1 MYNLK
6 VEAERLMNILNKK
19 GYESAFIGPYP
30 YMKYHNAVHE
40 DRLKTKDI
48 QFVTNAS
55 LDQLKNIFKVV
66 AIGSDYVNYCIIET
80 ELKQN
85 LTYFKVY
92 YNDNYVSKV
101 DHSITN
107 ISSLNDILN
116 NRNFVIDTITID
128 LNGKMHC
135 LKNDEEVEAGYA
147 SIENRILIAN
157 GDFEKLIKKNP
168 MIMLEACLY
177 ISDLPY
183 KISQEYLTIMKNNY
197 EYLKYESIEDIVK
210 YIKNIMKTNNPL
222 KGLNIIKSSLSD
234 FTYNGIK
241 IFDFVNYIFNK
252 EDIVKLEKNDL
263 LSRWSFLLHGMP
275 DNIVKQ
281 TIDIFKLD
289 EKKILWLIN
298 NFELPKSNNI
308 KESIYNVS
316 KTIELINDN
325 KKMHNVF
332 VLYKMINILS
342 NIYIILDP
350 DNKEKYEFMSNLICS
365 RPFFNDQVLYEDSDI
380 IKIVKKDINNIEKYK
395 TELIKYILM
404 LDKHPDDEEYI
415 EVMKKIAEDF

>member
-30 YMKYHNAVHE
+30 YMKYHNAIHE

-55 LDQLKNIFKVV
+55 LDQLRNIFKVV
-66 AIGSDYVNYCIIET
+66 KVGSDFVNYCIIET

-85 LTYFKVY
+85 LIYFKVY
-92 YNDNYVSKV
+92 YNNNYVSKV
-101 DHSITN
+101 DGTITKVTT
-107 ISSLNDILN
+107 LNDILN
-116 NRNFVIDTITID
+116 NRNFAIDTITID

-135 LKNDEEVEAGYA
+135 LENDKKAIGYE
-147 SIENRILIAN
+147 SIENRILVAN
-157 GDFEKLIKKNP
+157 GDFETLIKRNP
-168 MIMLEACLY
+168 MIMLEACVY
-177 ISDLPY
+177 ASDLPY
-183 KISQEYLTIMKNNY
+183 AIPQEYLTIMNNNY
-197 EYLKYESIEDIVK
+197 NYLKYESIDDIVK
-210 YIKNIMKTNNPL
+210 YVENIMKTNNPL
-222 KGLNIIKSSLSD
+222 KGLNIIKSSLSNYS
-234 FTYNGIK
+234 YNNIK
-241 IFDFVNYIFNK
+241 IFDFVNHINNK

-263 LSRWSFLLHGMP
+263 LSRWSFLLYKMP
-275 DNIVKQ
+275 NDIVEQ

-289 EKKILWLIN
+289 KNKILWLIN

-316 KTIELINDN
+316 KTIKSINDN
-325 KKMHNVF
+325 KKMHDIF

-342 NIYIILDP
+342 NIYTILDP
-350 DNKEKYEFMSNLICS
+350 SNKEKYEFMSNLICS

-380 IKIVKKDINNIEKYK
+380 IKIIKKDINNIEDYK
-395 TELIKYILM
+395 TELVKYILM

-415 EVMKKIAEDF
+415 EVMKKIAKDF

>member
-30 YMKYHNAVHE
+30 YMKYHNAIHE

-48 QFVTNAS
+48 QFITNAS

-66 AIGSDYVNYCIIET
+66 KVGSDFVNYCIIET

-85 LTYFKVY
+85 LIYFKVY
-92 YNDNYVSKV
+92 YNNNYVSKV
-101 DHSITN
+101 DGTITKVTT
-107 ISSLNDILN
+107 LNDILN
-116 NRNFVIDTITID
+116 NRNFAIDTITID

-135 LKNDEEVEAGYA
+135 LENDKKAIGYE
-147 SIENRILIAN
+147 SIENRILVAN
-157 GDFEKLIKKNP
+157 GDFETLIKRNP
-168 MIMLEACLY
+168 MIMLEACIY
-177 ISDLPY
+177 ASDLPY
-183 KISQEYLTIMKNNY
+183 TISQEYLTIMNNNY
-197 EYLKYESIEDIVK
+197 NYLKYESIDDIVK
-210 YIKNIMKTNNPL
+210 YVENIMKTNNPL
-222 KGLNIIKSSLSD
+222 KGLNIIKSSLSNYS
-234 FTYNGIK
+234 YNNIK
-241 IFDFVNYIFNK
+241 IFDFVNHIDNK

-263 LSRWSFLLHGMP
+263 LSRWSFLLYKMP
-275 DNIVKQ
+275 NDVIKQ

-289 EKKILWLIN
+289 KNKILWLIN

-316 KTIELINDN
+316 KTIKSINDN
-325 KKMHNVF
+325 KKMHDIF

-342 NIYIILDP
+342 NIYTILDP
-350 DNKEKYEFMSNLICS
+350 SNKEKYEFMSNLICS

-380 IKIVKKDINNIEKYK
+380 IKIVKKDINNIEDYK
-395 TELIKYILM
+395 TELVKYILM

-415 EVMKKIAEDF
+415 EVMKKIAKDF

>member
-30 YMKYHNAVHE
+30 YMKYHNAIHE

-66 AIGSDYVNYCIIET
+66 KVGSDFVNYCIIET

-85 LTYFKVY
+85 LIYFKVY
-92 YNDNYVSKV
+92 YNNNYVSKV
-101 DHSITN
+101 DGTITKVTT
-107 ISSLNDILN
+107 LNDILN
-116 NRNFVIDTITID
+116 NRNFAIDTITID

-135 LKNDEEVEAGYA
+135 LENDKKAIGYE
-147 SIENRILIAN
+147 SIENRILVAN
-157 GDFEKLIKKNP
+157 GDFETLIKRNP
-168 MIMLEACLY
+168 MIMLEACVY
-177 ISDLPY
+177 ASDLPY
-183 KISQEYLTIMKNNY
+183 AIPQEYLTIMNNNY
-197 EYLKYESIEDIVK
+197 NYLKYESIDDIVK
-210 YIKNIMKTNNPL
+210 YVENIMKTNNPL
-222 KGLNIIKSSLSD
+222 KGLNIIKSSLSNYS
-234 FTYNGIK
+234 YNNIK
-241 IFDFVNYIFNK
+241 IFDFVNHINNK
-252 EDIVKLEKNDL
+252 ENIVKLEKNDL
-263 LSRWSFLLHGMP
+263 LSRWSFLLYKMP
-275 DNIVKQ
+275 NDIVKQ

-289 EKKILWLIN
+289 KNKILWLIN

-316 KTIELINDN
+316 KTIKSINDN
-325 KKMHNVF
+325 KKMHDIF

-342 NIYIILDP
+342 NIYTILDP
-350 DNKEKYEFMSNLICS
+350 SNKEKYEFMSNLICS

-380 IKIVKKDINNIEKYK
+380 IKIIKKDINNIEDYK
-395 TELIKYILM
+395 TELVKYILM

-415 EVMKKIAEDF
+415 EVMKKIAKDF

>member
-30 YMKYHNAVHE
+30 YMKYHNAIHE

-48 QFVTNAS
+48 QFITNAS

-66 AIGSDYVNYCIIET
+66 KVGSDFINYCIIET

-85 LTYFKVY
+85 LIYFKVY
-92 YNDNYVSKV
+92 YNNNYVSKV
-101 DHSITN
+101 DGTITKVTT
-107 ISSLNDILN
+107 LNDILN
-116 NRNFVIDTITID
+116 NRNFAIDTITID

-135 LKNDEEVEAGYA
+135 LENDKKAIGYE
-147 SIENRILIAN
+147 SIENRILVAN
-157 GDFEKLIKKNP
+157 GDFETLIKRNP
-168 MIMLEACLY
+168 MIMLEACVY
-177 ISDLPY
+177 ASDLPY
-183 KISQEYLTIMKNNY
+183 TISQEYLTIMSNNY
-197 EYLKYESIEDIVK
+197 NYLKYESIDDIVK
-210 YIKNIMKTNNPL
+210 YVENIMKTNNPL
-222 KGLNIIKSSLSD
+222 KGLNIIKSSLSNYS
-234 FTYNGIK
+234 YNNIK
-241 IFDFVNYIFNK
+241 IFDFVNHIDNK

-263 LSRWSFLLHGMP
+263 LSRWSFLLYKMP
-275 DNIVKQ
+275 NDVIKQ

-289 EKKILWLIN
+289 KNKILWLIN

-316 KTIELINDN
+316 KTIKSINDN
-325 KKMHNVF
+325 KKMHDIF

-342 NIYIILDP
+342 NIYTILDP
-350 DNKEKYEFMSNLICS
+350 SNKEKYEFMSNLICS

-380 IKIVKKDINNIEKYK
+380 IKIVKKDINNIEDYK
-395 TELIKYILM
+395 TELVKYILM

-415 EVMKKIAEDF
+415 EVMKKIAKNF

>member
-30 YMKYHNAVHE
+30 YMKYHNAIHE

-48 QFVTNAS
+48 QFITNAS

-66 AIGSDYVNYCIIET
+66 KVGSDFINYCIIET

-85 LTYFKVY
+85 LIYFKVY
-92 YNDNYVSKV
+92 YNNNYVSKV
-101 DHSITN
+101 DGTITKVTT
-107 ISSLNDILN
+107 LNDILN
-116 NRNFVIDTITID
+116 NRNFAIDTITID

-135 LKNDEEVEAGYA
+135 LENDKKAIGYE
-147 SIENRILIAN
+147 SIENRILVAN
-157 GDFEKLIKKNP
+157 GDFETLIKRNP
-168 MIMLEACLY
+168 MIMLEACVY
-177 ISDLPY
+177 ASDLPY
-183 KISQEYLTIMKNNY
+183 TISQEYLTIMSNNY
-197 EYLKYESIEDIVK
+197 NYLKYESIDDIVK
-210 YIKNIMKTNNPL
+210 YVENIMKTNNPL
-222 KGLNIIKSSLSD
+222 KGLNIIKSSLSNYS
-234 FTYNGIK
+234 YNNIK
-241 IFDFVNYIFNK
+241 IFDFVNYIDNK

-263 LSRWSFLLHGMP
+263 LSRWSFLLYKMP
-275 DNIVKQ
+275 NDVIKQ

-289 EKKILWLIN
+289 KNKILWLIN

-316 KTIELINDN
+316 KTIKSINDN
-325 KKMHNVF
+325 KKMHDIF

-342 NIYIILDP
+342 NIYTILDP
-350 DNKEKYEFMSNLICS
+350 SNKEKYEFMSNLICS

-380 IKIVKKDINNIEKYK
+380 IKIVKKDINNIEDYK
-395 TELIKYILM
+395 TELVKYILM

-415 EVMKKIAEDF
+415 EVMKKIAKDF

>member
-30 YMKYHNAVHE
+30 YMKYHNAIHE

-48 QFVTNAS
+48 QFITNAS

-66 AIGSDYVNYCIIET
+66 KVGSDFVNYCIIET

-85 LTYFKVY
+85 LIYFKVY
-92 YNDNYVSKV
+92 YNNNYVSKV
-101 DHSITN
+101 DGTITKVTT
-107 ISSLNDILN
+107 LNDILN
-116 NRNFVIDTITID
+116 NRNFAIDTITID

-135 LKNDEEVEAGYA
+135 LENDKKAIGYE
-147 SIENRILIAN
+147 SIENRILVAN
-157 GDFEKLIKKNP
+157 GDFETLIKRNP
-168 MIMLEACLY
+168 MIMLEACVY
-177 ISDLPY
+177 ASDLPY
-183 KISQEYLTIMKNNY
+183 TISQEYLTIMNNNY
-197 EYLKYESIEDIVK
+197 NYLKYESIDDIVK
-210 YIKNIMKTNNPL
+210 YVENIMRTNNPL
-222 KGLNIIKSSLSD
+222 KGLNIIKSSLSNYS
-234 FTYNGIK
+234 YNNIK
-241 IFDFVNYIFNK
+241 IFDFVNHIDNK

-263 LSRWSFLLHGMP
+263 LSRWSFLLYKMP
-275 DNIVKQ
+275 NDVVKQ

-289 EKKILWLIN
+289 KNKILWLIN

-316 KTIELINDN
+316 KTIKSINDN
-325 KKMHNVF
+325 KKMHDIF

-342 NIYIILDP
+342 NIYTILDP
-350 DNKEKYEFMSNLICS
+350 SNKEKYEFMSNLICS

-380 IKIVKKDINNIEKYK
+380 IKIIKKDINNIEDYK
-395 TELIKYILM
+395 TELVKYILM

-415 EVMKKIAEDF
+415 EVMKKIAKDF

>member
-30 YMKYHNAVHE
+30 YMKYHNAIHE

-66 AIGSDYVNYCIIET
+66 KVGSDFVNYCVIET

-85 LTYFKVY
+85 LIYFKVY
-92 YNDNYVSKV
+92 YNNNYVSKI
-101 DHSITN
+101 DGTITKVTT
-107 ISSLNDILN
+107 LNDILN
-116 NRNFVIDTITID
+116 NRNFAIDTITID

-135 LKNDEEVEAGYA
+135 LENDKKAIGYE
-147 SIENRILIAN
+147 SIENRILVAN
-157 GDFEKLIKKNP
+157 GDFETLIKRNP
-168 MIMLEACLY
+168 MIMLEACVY
-177 ISDLPY
+177 ASDLPY
-183 KISQEYLTIMKNNY
+183 TISQEYLTIMNNNY
-197 EYLKYESIEDIVK
+197 NYLKYESIDDIVK
-210 YIKNIMKTNNPL
+210 YVENIMKTNNPL
-222 KGLNIIKSSLSD
+222 KGLNIIKSSLSNYS
-234 FTYNGIK
+234 YNNIK
-241 IFDFVNYIFNK
+241 IFDFVNHIDNK

-263 LSRWSFLLHGMP
+263 LSRWSFLLYKMP
-275 DNIVKQ
+275 NDVVEQ

-289 EKKILWLIN
+289 KNKILWLIN

-316 KTIELINDN
+316 KTIKSINDN
-325 KKMHNVF
+325 KKMHDIF

-342 NIYIILDP
+342 NIYTILDP
-350 DNKEKYEFMSNLICS
+350 SNKEKYEFMSNLICS

-380 IKIVKKDINNIEKYK
+380 IKIIKKDINNIEDYK
-395 TELIKYILM
+395 TELVKYILM

-415 EVMKKIAEDF
+415 EVMKKIAKDF

>member
-30 YMKYHNAVHE
+30 YMKYHNAIHE

-55 LDQLKNIFKVV
+55 LDQLRNIFKVV
-66 AIGSDYVNYCIIET
+66 KVGSDFVNYCIIET

-85 LTYFKVY
+85 LIYFKVY
-92 YNDNYVSKV
+92 YNNNYVSKV
-101 DHSITN
+101 DGTITKVTT
-107 ISSLNDILN
+107 LNDILN
-116 NRNFVIDTITID
+116 NRNFAIDTITID

-135 LKNDEEVEAGYA
+135 LENDKKAIGYE
-147 SIENRILIAN
+147 SIENRILVAN
-157 GDFEKLIKKNP
+157 GDFEILIKRNP
-168 MIMLEACLY
+168 MIMLEACVY
-177 ISDLPY
+177 ASDLPY
-183 KISQEYLTIMKNNY
+183 AIPQEYLTIMNNNY
-197 EYLKYESIEDIVK
+197 NYLKYESIDDIVK
-210 YIKNIMKTNNPL
+210 YVENIMKTNNPL
-222 KGLNIIKSSLSD
+222 KGLNIIKSSLSNYS
-234 FTYNGIK
+234 YNNIK
-241 IFDFVNYIFNK
+241 IFDFVNHINDK

-263 LSRWSFLLHGMP
+263 LSRWSFLLYKMP
-275 DNIVKQ
+275 NDIIEQ

-289 EKKILWLIN
+289 KNKILWLIN

-316 KTIELINDN
+316 KTIKSINDN
-325 KKMHNVF
+325 KKMHDIF

-342 NIYIILDP
+342 NIYTILDP
-350 DNKEKYEFMSNLICS
+350 SNKEKYEFMSNLICS

-380 IKIVKKDINNIEKYK
+380 IKIIKKDINNIEDYK
-395 TELIKYILM
+395 TELVKYILM

-415 EVMKKIAEDF
+415 EVMKKIAKDF

>member
-30 YMKYHNAVHE
+30 YMKYHNAIHE

-66 AIGSDYVNYCIIET
+66 KVGSDFVNYCIIET

-85 LTYFKVY
+85 LIYFKVY
-92 YNDNYVSKV
+92 YNNNYVSKV
-101 DHSITN
+101 DGTITKVTT
-107 ISSLNDILN
+107 LNDILN
-116 NRNFVIDTITID
+116 NRNFAIDTITID

-135 LKNDEEVEAGYA
+135 LENDKKAIGYE
-147 SIENRILIAN
+147 SIENRILVAN
-157 GDFEKLIKKNP
+157 GDFETLIKRNP
-168 MIMLEACLY
+168 MIMLEACVY
-177 ISDLPY
+177 ASDLPY
-183 KISQEYLTIMKNNY
+183 AIPQEYLTIMNNNY
-197 EYLKYESIEDIVK
+197 NYLKYESIDDIVK
-210 YIKNIMKTNNPL
+210 YVENIMKTNNPL
-222 KGLNIIKSSLSD
+222 KGLNIIKSSLSNYS
-234 FTYNGIK
+234 YNNIK
-241 IFDFVNYIFNK
+241 IFDFVNHINNK

-263 LSRWSFLLHGMP
+263 LSRWSFLLYKMP
-275 DNIVKQ
+275 NDIVEQ

-289 EKKILWLIN
+289 KNKILWLIN

-316 KTIELINDN
+316 KTIKSINDN
-325 KKMHNVF
+325 KKMHDIF

-350 DNKEKYEFMSNLICS
+350 SNKEKYEFMSNLICS
-365 RPFFNDQVLYEDSDI
+365 RPFFNDQVLYEDGDI
-380 IKIVKKDINNIEKYK
+380 IKIIKKDINNIEDYK
-395 TELIKYILM
+395 TELVKYILM

-415 EVMKKIAEDF
+415 EVMKKIAKDF

>member
-30 YMKYHNAVHE
+30 YMKYHNAIHE

-66 AIGSDYVNYCIIET
+66 KVGSDFVNYCIIET

-85 LTYFKVY
+85 LIYFKVY
-92 YNDNYVSKV
+92 YNNNYVSKV
-101 DHSITN
+101 DGTITKVTT
-107 ISSLNDILN
+107 LNDILN
-116 NRNFVIDTITID
+116 NRNFAIDTITID

-135 LKNDEEVEAGYA
+135 LENDKKAIGYE
-147 SIENRILIAN
+147 SIENRILVAN
-157 GDFEKLIKKNP
+157 GDFETLIKRNP
-168 MIMLEACLY
+168 MIMLEACVY
-177 ISDLPY
+177 ASDLPY
-183 KISQEYLTIMKNNY
+183 AIPQEYLTIMNNNY
-197 EYLKYESIEDIVK
+197 NYLKYESIDDIVK
-210 YIKNIMKTNNPL
+210 YVENIMKTNNPL
-222 KGLNIIKSSLSD
+222 KGLNIIKSSLSNYS
-234 FTYNGIK
+234 YNNIK
-241 IFDFVNYIFNK
+241 IFDFVNHINDK

-263 LSRWSFLLHGMP
+263 LSRWSFLLYKMP
-275 DNIVKQ
+275 NDIVEQ

-289 EKKILWLIN
+289 KNKILWLIN

-316 KTIELINDN
+316 KTIKSINDN
-325 KKMHNVF
+325 KKMHDIF

-342 NIYIILDP
+342 NIYTILDP
-350 DNKEKYEFMSNLICS
+350 SNKEKYEFMSNLICS

-380 IKIVKKDINNIEKYK
+380 IKIIKKDINNIEDYK
-395 TELIKYILM
+395 TELVKYILM

-415 EVMKKIAEDF
+415 EVMKKIAKDF

>member
-30 YMKYHNAVHE
+30 YMKYHNAIHE

-66 AIGSDYVNYCIIET
+66 KVGSDFVNYCIIET

-85 LTYFKVY
+85 LIYFKVY
-92 YNDNYVSKV
+92 YNNNYVSKV
-101 DHSITN
+101 DGTITKVTT
-107 ISSLNDILN
+107 LNDILN
-116 NRNFVIDTITID
+116 NRNFAIDTITID

-135 LKNDEEVEAGYA
+135 LENDKKAIGYE
-147 SIENRILIAN
+147 SIENRILVAN
-157 GDFEKLIKKNP
+157 GDFETLIKRNP
-168 MIMLEACLY
+168 MIMLEACVY
-177 ISDLPY
+177 ASDLPY
-183 KISQEYLTIMKNNY
+183 AIPQEYLTIMNNNY
-197 EYLKYESIEDIVK
+197 NYLKYESIDDIVK
-210 YIKNIMKTNNPL
+210 YVENIMKTNNPL
-222 KGLNIIKSSLSD
+222 KGLNIIKSSLSNYS
-234 FTYNGIK
+234 YNNIK
-241 IFDFVNYIFNK
+241 IFDFVNHINNK

-263 LSRWSFLLHGMP
+263 LSRWSFLLYKMP
-275 DNIVKQ
+275 NDIIEQ

-289 EKKILWLIN
+289 KNKILWLIN

-316 KTIELINDN
+316 KTIKSINDN
-325 KKMHNVF
+325 KKMHDIF

-342 NIYIILDP
+342 NIYTILDP
-350 DNKEKYEFMSNLICS
+350 SNKEKYEFMSNLICS

-380 IKIVKKDINNIEKYK
+380 IKIIKKDINNIEDYK
-395 TELIKYILM
+395 TELVKYILM

-415 EVMKKIAEDF
+415 EVMKKIAKDF

>member
-30 YMKYHNAVHE
+30 YMKYHNAIHE

-66 AIGSDYVNYCIIET
+66 KVGSDFVNYCIIET

-85 LTYFKVY
+85 LIYFKVY
-92 YNDNYVSKV
+92 YNNNYVSKV
-101 DHSITN
+101 DGTIIKVTT
-107 ISSLNDILN
+107 LNDILN
-116 NRNFVIDTITID
+116 NRNFAIDTITID

-135 LKNDEEVEAGYA
+135 LENDKKAIGYE
-147 SIENRILIAN
+147 SIENRILVAN
-157 GDFEKLIKKNP
+157 GDFETLIKRNP
-168 MIMLEACLY
+168 MIMLEACVY
-177 ISDLPY
+177 ASDLPY
-183 KISQEYLTIMKNNY
+183 AIPQEYLTIMNNNY
-197 EYLKYESIEDIVK
+197 NYLKYESIDDIVK
-210 YIKNIMKTNNPL
+210 YVENIMKTNNPL
-222 KGLNIIKSSLSD
+222 KGLNIIKSSLSNYS
-234 FTYNGIK
+234 YNNIK
-241 IFDFVNYIFNK
+241 IFDFVNHINNK

-263 LSRWSFLLHGMP
+263 LSRWSFLLYKMP
-275 DNIVKQ
+275 NDIVEQ

-289 EKKILWLIN
+289 KNKILWLIN

-316 KTIELINDN
+316 KTIKSINDN
-325 KKMHNVF
+325 KKMHDIF

-342 NIYIILDP
+342 NIYTILDP
-350 DNKEKYEFMSNLICS
+350 SNKEKYEFMSNLICS

-380 IKIVKKDINNIEKYK
+380 IKIIKKDINNIEDYK
-395 TELIKYILM
+395 TELVKYILM

-415 EVMKKIAEDF
+415 EVMKKIAKDF

>member
-1 MYNLK
+1 
-6 VEAERLMNILNKK
+6 
-19 GYESAFIGPYP
+19 
-30 YMKYHNAVHE
+30 
-40 DRLKTKDI
+40 
-48 QFVTNAS
+48 
-55 LDQLKNIFKVV
+55 
-66 AIGSDYVNYCIIET
+66 
-80 ELKQN
+80 
-85 LTYFKVY
+85 
-92 YNDNYVSKV
+92 
-101 DHSITN
+101 
-107 ISSLNDILN
+107 
-116 NRNFVIDTITID
+116 
-128 LNGKMHC
+128 
-135 LKNDEEVEAGYA
+135 
-147 SIENRILIAN
+147 
-157 GDFEKLIKKNP
+157 
-168 MIMLEACLY
+168 
-177 ISDLPY
+177 
-183 KISQEYLTIMKNNY
+183 
-197 EYLKYESIEDIVK
+197 
-210 YIKNIMKTNNPL
+210 MKTNNPL

-342 NIYIILDP
+342 NIYNIR
-350 DNKEKYEFMSNLICS
+350 S
-365 RPFFNDQVLYEDSDI
+365 RQ
-380 IKIVKKDINNIEKYK
+380 
-395 TELIKYILM
+395 
-404 LDKHPDDEEYI
+404 
-415 EVMKKIAEDF
+415 

>member
-30 YMKYHNAVHE
+30 YMKYHNAIHE

-48 QFVTNAS
+48 QFITNAS

-66 AIGSDYVNYCIIET
+66 KVGSDFVNYCIIET

-85 LTYFKVY
+85 LIYFKVY
-92 YNDNYVSKV
+92 YNNNYVSKV
-101 DHSITN
+101 DGTITKVTT
-107 ISSLNDILN
+107 LNDILN
-116 NRNFVIDTITID
+116 NRNFAIDTITID

-135 LKNDEEVEAGYA
+135 LENDKKAIGYE
-147 SIENRILIAN
+147 SIENRILVAN
-157 GDFEKLIKKNP
+157 GDFETLIKRNP
-168 MIMLEACLY
+168 MIMLEACVY
-177 ISDLPY
+177 ASDLPY
-183 KISQEYLTIMKNNY
+183 TISQEYLTIMNNNY
-197 EYLKYESIEDIVK
+197 NYLKYESIDDIVK
-210 YIKNIMKTNNPL
+210 YVENIMKTNNPL
-222 KGLNIIKSSLSD
+222 KGLNIIKSSLSNYS
-234 FTYNGIK
+234 YNNIK
-241 IFDFVNYIFNK
+241 IFDFVNYIDNK

-263 LSRWSFLLHGMP
+263 LSRWSFLLYKMP
-275 DNIVKQ
+275 NDVIKQ

-289 EKKILWLIN
+289 KNKILWLIN

-316 KTIELINDN
+316 KTIKSINDN
-325 KKMHNVF
+325 KKMHDIF

-342 NIYIILDP
+342 NIYTILDP
-350 DNKEKYEFMSNLICS
+350 SNKEKYEFMSNLICS

-380 IKIVKKDINNIEKYK
+380 IKIVKKDINNIEDYK
-395 TELIKYILM
+395 TELVKYILM

-415 EVMKKIAEDF
+415 EVMKKIAKDF

>member
-30 YMKYHNAVHE
+30 YMKYHNAIHE

-66 AIGSDYVNYCIIET
+66 KVGSDFVNYCVIET

-85 LTYFKVY
+85 LIYFKVY
-92 YNDNYVSKV
+92 YNNNYVSKV
-101 DHSITN
+101 DGTITKVTA
-107 ISSLNDILN
+107 LNDILN
-116 NRNFVIDTITID
+116 NRNFAIDTITID

-135 LKNDEEVEAGYA
+135 LENDKKAIGYE
-147 SIENRILIAN
+147 SIENRILVAN
-157 GDFEKLIKKNP
+157 GDFETLIKRNP
-168 MIMLEACLY
+168 MIMLEACVY
-177 ISDLPY
+177 ASDLPY
-183 KISQEYLTIMKNNY
+183 AIPQEYLTIMNNNY
-197 EYLKYESIEDIVK
+197 NYLKYESIDDIVK
-210 YIKNIMKTNNPL
+210 YVENIMKTNNPL
-222 KGLNIIKSSLSD
+222 KGLNIIKSSLSNYS
-234 FTYNGIK
+234 YNNIK
-241 IFDFVNYIFNK
+241 IFDFVNHINDK

-263 LSRWSFLLHGMP
+263 LSRWSFLLYKMP
-275 DNIVKQ
+275 NDIIEQ

-289 EKKILWLIN
+289 KNKILWLIN

-316 KTIELINDN
+316 KTIKSINDN
-325 KKMHNVF
+325 KKMHDIF

-342 NIYIILDP
+342 NIYTILDP
-350 DNKEKYEFMSNLICS
+350 SNKEKYEFMSNLICS

-380 IKIVKKDINNIEKYK
+380 IKIIKKDINNIEDYK
-395 TELIKYILM
+395 TELVKYILM

-415 EVMKKIAEDF
+415 EVMKKIAKDF

>member
-30 YMKYHNAVHE
+30 YMKYHNAIHE

-48 QFVTNAS
+48 QFITNAS

-66 AIGSDYVNYCIIET
+66 KVGSDFINYCIIET

-85 LTYFKVY
+85 LIYFKVY
-92 YNDNYVSKV
+92 YNNNYVSKV
-101 DHSITN
+101 DGTITKVTT
-107 ISSLNDILN
+107 LNDILN
-116 NRNFVIDTITID
+116 NRNFAIDTITID

-135 LKNDEEVEAGYA
+135 LENDKKAIGYE
-147 SIENRILIAN
+147 SIENRILVAN
-157 GDFEKLIKKNP
+157 GDFETLIKRNP
-168 MIMLEACLY
+168 MIMLEACVY
-177 ISDLPY
+177 ASDLPY
-183 KISQEYLTIMKNNY
+183 TISQEYLTIMNNNY
-197 EYLKYESIEDIVK
+197 NYLKYESIDDIVK
-210 YIKNIMKTNNPL
+210 YVENIMKTNNPL
-222 KGLNIIKSSLSD
+222 KGLNIIKSSLSNYS
-234 FTYNGIK
+234 YNNIK
-241 IFDFVNYIFNK
+241 IFDFVNYIDNK

-263 LSRWSFLLHGMP
+263 LSRWSFLLYKMP
-275 DNIVKQ
+275 NDVIKQ

-289 EKKILWLIN
+289 KNKILWLIN

-316 KTIELINDN
+316 KTIKSINDN
-325 KKMHNVF
+325 KKMHDIF

-342 NIYIILDP
+342 NIYTILDP
-350 DNKEKYEFMSNLICS
+350 SNKEKYEFMSNLICS

-380 IKIVKKDINNIEKYK
+380 IKIVKKDINNIEDYK
-395 TELIKYILM
+395 TELVKYILM

-415 EVMKKIAEDF
+415 EVMKKIAKDF

>member
-6 VEAERLMNILNKK
+6 VEAERLMSILNKK

-30 YMKYHNAVHE
+30 YMKYHNAIHE

-66 AIGSDYVNYCIIET
+66 KVGSDFVNYCIIET

-85 LTYFKVY
+85 LIYFKVY
-92 YNDNYVSKV
+92 YNSDYVSKI
-101 DHSITN
+101 DGAITKVTT
-107 ISSLNDILN
+107 LNDILN
-116 NRNFVIDTITID
+116 NRNFAIDTITID

-135 LKNDEEVEAGYA
+135 LENDKKAIGYE
-147 SIENRILIAN
+147 SIENRILVAN
-157 GDFEKLIKKNP
+157 GDFETLIKRNP
-168 MIMLEACLY
+168 MIMLEACIY
-177 ISDLPY
+177 ASDLPY
-183 KISQEYLTIMKNNY
+183 TIPQEYLTIMNNNY
-197 EYLKYESIEDIVK
+197 DYLKYESIDDIVK
-210 YIKNIMKTNNPL
+210 YVENIMKTNNPL
-222 KGLNIIKSSLSD
+222 KGLNIIKYSLSNYS
-234 FTYNGIK
+234 YNNVK
-241 IFDFVNYIFNK
+241 IFDFVNHIDNK

-263 LSRWSFLLHGMP
+263 LSRWSFLLYKMP
-275 DNIVKQ
+275 NDVVKQ

-289 EKKILWLIN
+289 KNKILWLIN

-316 KTIELINDN
+316 KTIKSINDN
-325 KKMHNVF
+325 KKMHDIF

-350 DNKEKYEFMSNLICS
+350 SNKEKYEFMSNLICS
-365 RPFFNDQVLYEDSDI
+365 RPFFNDQVLYEDGDI
-380 IKIVKKDINNIEKYK
+380 IKIIKKDINNIEDYK
-395 TELIKYILM
+395 TELVKYILM

-415 EVMKKIAEDF
+415 EVMKKIAKDF

>member
-30 YMKYHNAVHE
+30 YMKYHNAIHE

-48 QFVTNAS
+48 QFITNAS

-66 AIGSDYVNYCIIET
+66 KVGSDFVNYCIIET

-85 LTYFKVY
+85 LIYFKVY
-92 YNDNYVSKV
+92 YNNNYVSKV
-101 DHSITN
+101 DGTITKVTT
-107 ISSLNDILN
+107 LNDILN
-116 NRNFVIDTITID
+116 NRNFAIDTITID

-135 LKNDEEVEAGYA
+135 LENDKKAIGYE
-147 SIENRILIAN
+147 SIENRILVAN
-157 GDFEKLIKKNP
+157 GDFETLIKRNP
-168 MIMLEACLY
+168 MIMLEACVY
-177 ISDLPY
+177 ASDLPY
-183 KISQEYLTIMKNNY
+183 TISQEYLTIMNNNY
-197 EYLKYESIEDIVK
+197 NYLKYESIDDIVK
-210 YIKNIMKTNNPL
+210 YVENIMKTNNPL
-222 KGLNIIKSSLSD
+222 KGLNIIKSSLSNYS
-234 FTYNGIK
+234 YNNIK
-241 IFDFVNYIFNK
+241 IFDFVNHIDNK

-263 LSRWSFLLHGMP
+263 LSRWSFLLYKMP
-275 DNIVKQ
+275 NDVIKQ

-289 EKKILWLIN
+289 KNKILWLIN

-316 KTIELINDN
+316 KTIKSINDN
-325 KKMHNVF
+325 KKMHDIF

-342 NIYIILDP
+342 NIYTILDP
-350 DNKEKYEFMSNLICS
+350 SNKEKYEFMSNLICS

-380 IKIVKKDINNIEKYK
+380 IKIVKKDINNIEDYK
-395 TELIKYILM
+395 TELVKYILM

-415 EVMKKIAEDF
+415 EVMKKIAKDF

>member
-6 VEAERLMNILNKK
+6 VEAERLMSILNKK

-30 YMKYHNAVHE
+30 YMKYHNAIHE

-66 AIGSDYVNYCIIET
+66 KVGSDFVNYCIIET

-85 LTYFKVY
+85 LIYFKVY
-92 YNDNYVSKV
+92 YNNNYVSKI
-101 DHSITN
+101 DGTITKVTT
-107 ISSLNDILN
+107 LNDILN
-116 NRNFVIDTITID
+116 NRNFAIDTITID

-135 LKNDEEVEAGYA
+135 LENDKKAIGYE
-147 SIENRILIAN
+147 SIENRILVAN
-157 GDFEKLIKKNP
+157 GDFETLIKRNP
-168 MIMLEACLY
+168 MIMLEACIY
-177 ISDLPY
+177 ASDLPY
-183 KISQEYLTIMKNNY
+183 TIPQEYLTIMNNNY
-197 EYLKYESIEDIVK
+197 DYLKYESIDDIVK
-210 YIKNIMKTNNPL
+210 YVENIMKTNNPL
-222 KGLNIIKSSLSD
+222 KGLNIIKSSLSNYS
-234 FTYNGIK
+234 YNNVK
-241 IFDFVNYIFNK
+241 IFDFVNHIDNK

-263 LSRWSFLLHGMP
+263 LSRWSFLLYKMP
-275 DNIVKQ
+275 NDVVKQ

-289 EKKILWLIN
+289 KNKILWLIN

-316 KTIELINDN
+316 KTIKSINDN
-325 KKMHNVF
+325 KKMHDIF

-350 DNKEKYEFMSNLICS
+350 SNKEKYEFMSNLICS
-365 RPFFNDQVLYEDSDI
+365 RPFFNDQVLYEDGDI
-380 IKIVKKDINNIEKYK
+380 IKIIKKDINNIEDYK
-395 TELIKYILM
+395 TELVKYILM

-415 EVMKKIAEDF
+415 EVMKKIAKDF

>member
-30 YMKYHNAVHE
+30 YMKYHNAIHE

-66 AIGSDYVNYCIIET
+66 KVGSDFVNYCIIET

-85 LTYFKVY
+85 LIYFKVY
-92 YNDNYVSKV
+92 YNNNYVSKV
-101 DHSITN
+101 DGTITKVTT
-107 ISSLNDILN
+107 LNDILN
-116 NRNFVIDTITID
+116 NRNFAIDTITID

-135 LKNDEEVEAGYA
+135 LENDKKAIGYE
-147 SIENRILIAN
+147 SIENRILVAN
-157 GDFEKLIKKNP
+157 GDFEILIKRNP
-168 MIMLEACLY
+168 MIMLEACIY
-177 ISDLPY
+177 ASDLPY
-183 KISQEYLTIMKNNY
+183 AIPQEYLTIMNNNY
-197 EYLKYESIEDIVK
+197 NYLKYESIDDIVK
-210 YIKNIMKTNNPL
+210 YVENIMKTNNPL
-222 KGLNIIKSSLSD
+222 KGLNIIKSSLSNYS
-234 FTYNGIK
+234 YNNIK
-241 IFDFVNYIFNK
+241 IFDFVNHINNK

-263 LSRWSFLLHGMP
+263 LSRWSFLLYKMP
-275 DNIVKQ
+275 NDIVEQ

-289 EKKILWLIN
+289 KNKILWLIN

-316 KTIELINDN
+316 KTIKSINDN
-325 KKMHNVF
+325 KKMHDIF

-342 NIYIILDP
+342 NIYTILDP
-350 DNKEKYEFMSNLICS
+350 SNKEKYEFMSNLICS
-365 RPFFNDQVLYEDSDI
+365 RPFFNDQVLYEDGDI
-380 IKIVKKDINNIEKYK
+380 IKIIKKDINNIEDYK
-395 TELIKYILM
+395 TELVKYILM

-415 EVMKKIAEDF
+415 EVMKKIAKDF

>member
-1 MYNLK
+1 
-6 VEAERLMNILNKK
+6 
-19 GYESAFIGPYP
+19 
-30 YMKYHNAVHE
+30 
-40 DRLKTKDI
+40 
-48 QFVTNAS
+48 
-55 LDQLKNIFKVV
+55 
-66 AIGSDYVNYCIIET
+66 
-80 ELKQN
+80 
-85 LTYFKVY
+85 
-92 YNDNYVSKV
+92 
-101 DHSITN
+101 
-107 ISSLNDILN
+107 
-116 NRNFVIDTITID
+116 
-128 LNGKMHC
+128 MHC
-135 LKNDEEVEAGYA
+135 LKNNEEVEAGYV

-197 EYLKYESIEDIVK
+197 EYLKYESIDDIVK

-342 NIYIILDP
+342 NIYNIR
-350 DNKEKYEFMSNLICS
+350 S
-365 RPFFNDQVLYEDSDI
+365 RQ
-380 IKIVKKDINNIEKYK
+380 
-395 TELIKYILM
+395 
-404 LDKHPDDEEYI
+404 
-415 EVMKKIAEDF
+415 

>member
-30 YMKYHNAVHE
+30 YMKYHNAIHE

-66 AIGSDYVNYCIIET
+66 KVGSDFVNYCIIET

-85 LTYFKVY
+85 LIYFKVY
-92 YNDNYVSKV
+92 YNNNYVSKV
-101 DHSITN
+101 DGTITKVTT
-107 ISSLNDILN
+107 LNDILN
-116 NRNFVIDTITID
+116 NRNFAIDTITID

-135 LKNDEEVEAGYA
+135 LENDKKAIGYE
-147 SIENRILIAN
+147 SIENRILVAN
-157 GDFEKLIKKNP
+157 GDFETLIKRNP
-168 MIMLEACLY
+168 MIMLEACVY
-177 ISDLPY
+177 ASDLPY
-183 KISQEYLTIMKNNY
+183 TMPQEYLTIMNNNY
-197 EYLKYESIEDIVK
+197 NYLKYESIDDIVK
-210 YIKNIMKTNNPL
+210 YVENIMKTNNPL
-222 KGLNIIKSSLSD
+222 KGLNIIKSSLSNYS
-234 FTYNGIK
+234 YNNIK
-241 IFDFVNYIFNK
+241 IFDFVNHINNK

-263 LSRWSFLLHGMP
+263 LSRWSFLLYKMP
-275 DNIVKQ
+275 NDIVEQ

-289 EKKILWLIN
+289 KNKILWLIN

-316 KTIELINDN
+316 KTIKSINDN
-325 KKMHNVF
+325 KKMHDIF

-342 NIYIILDP
+342 NIYTILDP
-350 DNKEKYEFMSNLICS
+350 SNKEKYEFMSNLICS

-380 IKIVKKDINNIEKYK
+380 IKIIKKDINNIEDYK
-395 TELIKYILM
+395 TELVKYILM

-415 EVMKKIAEDF
+415 EVMKKIAKDF

>member
-30 YMKYHNAVHE
+30 YMKYHNAIHE

-66 AIGSDYVNYCIIET
+66 KVGSDFVNYCIIET

-85 LTYFKVY
+85 LIYFKVY
-92 YNDNYVSKV
+92 YNNNYVSKV
-101 DHSITN
+101 DGTITKVTA
-107 ISSLNDILN
+107 LNDILN
-116 NRNFVIDTITID
+116 NRNFAIDTITID

-135 LKNDEEVEAGYA
+135 LENDKKAIGYE
-147 SIENRILIAN
+147 SIENRILVAN
-157 GDFEKLIKKNP
+157 GDFETLIKRNP
-168 MIMLEACLY
+168 MIMLEACVY
-177 ISDLPY
+177 ASDLPY
-183 KISQEYLTIMKNNY
+183 AIPQEYLTIMNNNY
-197 EYLKYESIEDIVK
+197 NYLKYESIDDIVK
-210 YIKNIMKTNNPL
+210 YVENIMKTNNPL
-222 KGLNIIKSSLSD
+222 KGLNIIKSSLSNYS
-234 FTYNGIK
+234 YNNIK
-241 IFDFVNYIFNK
+241 IFDFVNHINDK

-263 LSRWSFLLHGMP
+263 LSRWSFLLYKMP
-275 DNIVKQ
+275 NDIIEQ

-289 EKKILWLIN
+289 KNKILWLIN

-316 KTIELINDN
+316 KTIKSINDN
-325 KKMHNVF
+325 KKMHDIF

-342 NIYIILDP
+342 NIYTILDP
-350 DNKEKYEFMSNLICS
+350 SNKEKYEFMSNLICS

-380 IKIVKKDINNIEKYK
+380 IKIIKKDINNIEDYK
-395 TELIKYILM
+395 TELVKYILM

-415 EVMKKIAEDF
+415 EVMKKIAKDF

>member
-19 GYESAFIGPYP
+19 GHESAFIGPYP
-30 YMKYHNAVHE
+30 YMKYHNAIHE

-66 AIGSDYVNYCIIET
+66 KVGSDFVNYCIIET

-85 LTYFKVY
+85 LIYFKVY
-92 YNDNYVSKV
+92 YNNNYVSKV
-101 DHSITN
+101 DGTITKVTT
-107 ISSLNDILN
+107 LNDILN
-116 NRNFVIDTITID
+116 NRNFAIDTITID

-135 LKNDEEVEAGYA
+135 LENDKKAIGYE
-147 SIENRILIAN
+147 SIENRILVAN
-157 GDFEKLIKKNP
+157 GDFETLIKRNP
-168 MIMLEACLY
+168 MIMLEACVY
-177 ISDLPY
+177 ASDLPY
-183 KISQEYLTIMKNNY
+183 AIPQEYLTIMNNNY
-197 EYLKYESIEDIVK
+197 NYLKYESIDDIVK
-210 YIKNIMKTNNPL
+210 YVENIMKTNNPL
-222 KGLNIIKSSLSD
+222 KGLNIIKSSLSNYS
-234 FTYNGIK
+234 YNNIK
-241 IFDFVNYIFNK
+241 IFDFVNHINNK

-263 LSRWSFLLHGMP
+263 LSRWSFLLYKMP
-275 DNIVKQ
+275 NDIVEQ

-289 EKKILWLIN
+289 KNKILWLIN

-316 KTIELINDN
+316 KTIKSINDN
-325 KKMHNVF
+325 KKMHDIF

-350 DNKEKYEFMSNLICS
+350 SNKEKYEFMSNLICS

-380 IKIVKKDINNIEKYK
+380 IKIIKKDINNIEDYK
-395 TELIKYILM
+395 TELVKYILM

-415 EVMKKIAEDF
+415 EVMKKIAKDF

>member
-30 YMKYHNAVHE
+30 YMKYHNAIHE

-66 AIGSDYVNYCIIET
+66 KVGSDFVNYCIIET

-85 LTYFKVY
+85 LIYFKVY
-92 YNDNYVSKV
+92 YNNNYVSKV
-101 DHSITN
+101 DGTITKVTT
-107 ISSLNDILN
+107 LNDILN
-116 NRNFVIDTITID
+116 NRNFAIDTITID

-135 LKNDEEVEAGYA
+135 LENDKKAIGYE
-147 SIENRILIAN
+147 SIENRILVAN
-157 GDFEKLIKKNP
+157 GDFETLIKRNP
-168 MIMLEACLY
+168 MIMLEACVY
-177 ISDLPY
+177 ASDLPY
-183 KISQEYLTIMKNNY
+183 AIPQEYLTIMNNNY
-197 EYLKYESIEDIVK
+197 NYLKYESIDDIVK
-210 YIKNIMKTNNPL
+210 YVENIMKTNNPL
-222 KGLNIIKSSLSD
+222 KGLNIIKSSLSNYS
-234 FTYNGIK
+234 YNNIK
-241 IFDFVNYIFNK
+241 IFDFVNHINDK

-263 LSRWSFLLHGMP
+263 LSRWSFLLYKMP
-275 DNIVKQ
+275 NDIIEQ

-289 EKKILWLIN
+289 KNKILWLIN

-316 KTIELINDN
+316 KTIKSINDN
-325 KKMHNVF
+325 KKMHDIF

-342 NIYIILDP
+342 NIYTILDP
-350 DNKEKYEFMSNLICS
+350 SNKEKYEFMSNLICS

-380 IKIVKKDINNIEKYK
+380 IKIIKKDINNIEDYK
-395 TELIKYILM
+395 TELVKYILM

-415 EVMKKIAEDF
+415 EVMKKIAKDF

>member
-30 YMKYHNAVHE
+30 YMKYHNAIHE

-66 AIGSDYVNYCIIET
+66 KVGSDFVNYCIIET

-85 LTYFKVY
+85 LIYFKVY
-92 YNDNYVSKV
+92 YNNNYVSKV
-101 DHSITN
+101 DGTITKVTT
-107 ISSLNDILN
+107 LNDILN
-116 NRNFVIDTITID
+116 NRNFAIDTITID

-135 LKNDEEVEAGYA
+135 LENDKKAIGYE
-147 SIENRILIAN
+147 SIENRILVAN
-157 GDFEKLIKKNP
+157 GDFEILIKRNP
-168 MIMLEACLY
+168 MIMLEACIY
-177 ISDLPY
+177 ASDLPY
-183 KISQEYLTIMKNNY
+183 AIPQEYLTIMNNNY
-197 EYLKYESIEDIVK
+197 NYLKYESIDDIVK
-210 YIKNIMKTNNPL
+210 YVENIMKTNNPL
-222 KGLNIIKSSLSD
+222 KGLNIIKSSLSNYS
-234 FTYNGIK
+234 YNNIK
-241 IFDFVNYIFNK
+241 IFDFVNHINNK

-263 LSRWSFLLHGMP
+263 LSRWSFLLYKMP
-275 DNIVKQ
+275 NDIVEQ

-289 EKKILWLIN
+289 KNKILWLIN

-316 KTIELINDN
+316 KTIKSINDN
-325 KKMHNVF
+325 KKMHDIF

-350 DNKEKYEFMSNLICS
+350 SNKEKYEFMSNLICS
-365 RPFFNDQVLYEDSDI
+365 RPFFNDQVLYEDGDI
-380 IKIVKKDINNIEKYK
+380 IKIIKKDINNIEDYK
-395 TELIKYILM
+395 TELVKYILM

-415 EVMKKIAEDF
+415 EVMKKIAKDF

>member
-30 YMKYHNAVHE
+30 YMKYHNAIHE

-55 LDQLKNIFKVV
+55 LDQLRNIFKVV
-66 AIGSDYVNYCIIET
+66 KVGSDFVNYCIIET

-85 LTYFKVY
+85 LIYFKVY
-92 YNDNYVSKV
+92 YNNNYVSKV
-101 DHSITN
+101 DGTITKVTT
-107 ISSLNDILN
+107 LNDILN
-116 NRNFVIDTITID
+116 NRNFAIDTITID

-135 LKNDEEVEAGYA
+135 LENDKKAIGYE
-147 SIENRILIAN
+147 SIENRILVAN
-157 GDFEKLIKKNP
+157 GDFETLIKRNP
-168 MIMLEACLY
+168 MIMLEACVY
-177 ISDLPY
+177 ASDLPY
-183 KISQEYLTIMKNNY
+183 AIPQEYLTIMNNNY
-197 EYLKYESIEDIVK
+197 NYLKYESIDDIVK
-210 YIKNIMKTNNPL
+210 YVENIMKTNNPL
-222 KGLNIIKSSLSD
+222 KGLNIIKSSLSNYS
-234 FTYNGIK
+234 YNNIK
-241 IFDFVNYIFNK
+241 IFDFVNHINDK

-263 LSRWSFLLHGMP
+263 LSRWSFLLYKMP
-275 DNIVKQ
+275 NDIIEQ

-289 EKKILWLIN
+289 KNKILWLIN

-316 KTIELINDN
+316 KTIKSINDN
-325 KKMHNVF
+325 KKMHDIF

-342 NIYIILDP
+342 NIYTILDP
-350 DNKEKYEFMSNLICS
+350 SNKEKYEFMSNLICS

-380 IKIVKKDINNIEKYK
+380 IKIIKKDINNIEDYK
-395 TELIKYILM
+395 TELVKYILM

-415 EVMKKIAEDF
+415 EVMKKIAKDF

>member
-30 YMKYHNAVHE
+30 YMKYHNAIHE

-66 AIGSDYVNYCIIET
+66 KVGSDFVNYCIIET

-85 LTYFKVY
+85 LIYFKVY
-92 YNDNYVSKV
+92 YNNNYVSKV
-101 DHSITN
+101 DGTITKVTT
-107 ISSLNDILN
+107 LNDILN
-116 NRNFVIDTITID
+116 NRNFAIDTITID

-135 LKNDEEVEAGYA
+135 LENDKKAIGYE
-147 SIENRILIAN
+147 SIENRILVAN
-157 GDFEKLIKKNP
+157 GDFETLIKRNP
-168 MIMLEACLY
+168 MIMLEACIY
-177 ISDLPY
+177 ASDLPY
-183 KISQEYLTIMKNNY
+183 AIPQEYLTIMNNNY
-197 EYLKYESIEDIVK
+197 NYLKYESIDDIVK
-210 YIKNIMKTNNPL
+210 YVENIMKTNNPL
-222 KGLNIIKSSLSD
+222 KGLNIIKSSLSNYS
-234 FTYNGIK
+234 YNNIK
-241 IFDFVNYIFNK
+241 IFDFVNHINNK

-263 LSRWSFLLHGMP
+263 LSRWSFLLYKMP
-275 DNIVKQ
+275 NDIVEQ

-289 EKKILWLIN
+289 KNKILWLIN

-316 KTIELINDN
+316 KTIKSINDN
-325 KKMHNVF
+325 KKMHDIF

-350 DNKEKYEFMSNLICS
+350 SNKEKYEFMSNLICS
-365 RPFFNDQVLYEDSDI
+365 RPFFNDQVLYEDGDI
-380 IKIVKKDINNIEKYK
+380 IKIIKKDINNIEDYK
-395 TELIKYILM
+395 TELVKYILM

-415 EVMKKIAEDF
+415 EVMKKIAKDF

>member
-30 YMKYHNAVHE
+30 YMKYHNAIHE

-66 AIGSDYVNYCIIET
+66 KVGSDFVNYCIIET

-85 LTYFKVY
+85 LIYFKVY
-92 YNDNYVSKV
+92 YNNNYVSKV
-101 DHSITN
+101 DGTITKVTT
-107 ISSLNDILN
+107 LNDILN
-116 NRNFVIDTITID
+116 NRNFAIDTITID

-135 LKNDEEVEAGYA
+135 LENDKKAIGYE
-147 SIENRILIAN
+147 SIENRILVAN
-157 GDFEKLIKKNP
+157 GDFETLIKRNP
-168 MIMLEACLY
+168 MIMLEACVY
-177 ISDLPY
+177 ASDLPY
-183 KISQEYLTIMKNNY
+183 AIPQEYLTIMNNNY
-197 EYLKYESIEDIVK
+197 NYLKYESIDDIVK
-210 YIKNIMKTNNPL
+210 YVENIMKTNNPL
-222 KGLNIIKSSLSD
+222 KGLNIIKSSLSNYS
-234 FTYNGIK
+234 YNNIK
-241 IFDFVNYIFNK
+241 IFDFVNHINNK

-263 LSRWSFLLHGMP
+263 LSRWSFLLYKMP
-275 DNIVKQ
+275 NDVIEQ

-289 EKKILWLIN
+289 KNKILWLIN

-316 KTIELINDN
+316 KTIKSINDN
-325 KKMHNVF
+325 KKMHDIF

-342 NIYIILDP
+342 NIYTILDP
-350 DNKEKYEFMSNLICS
+350 SNKEKYEFMSNLICS

-380 IKIVKKDINNIEKYK
+380 IKIIKKDINNIEDYK
-395 TELIKYILM
+395 TELVKYILM

-415 EVMKKIAEDF
+415 EVMKKIAKDF

>member
-30 YMKYHNAVHE
+30 YMKYHNAIHE

-66 AIGSDYVNYCIIET
+66 KVGSDFVNYCIIET

-85 LTYFKVY
+85 LIYFKVY
-92 YNDNYVSKV
+92 YNNNYVSKV
-101 DHSITN
+101 DGTITKVTT
-107 ISSLNDILN
+107 LNDILN
-116 NRNFVIDTITID
+116 NRNFAIDTITID

-135 LKNDEEVEAGYA
+135 LENDKKAIGYE
-147 SIENRILIAN
+147 SIENRILVAN
-157 GDFEKLIKKNP
+157 GDFETLIKRNP
-168 MIMLEACLY
+168 MIMLEACVY
-177 ISDLPY
+177 ASDLPY
-183 KISQEYLTIMKNNY
+183 AIPQEYLTIMNNNY
-197 EYLKYESIEDIVK
+197 NYLKYESIDDIVK
-210 YIKNIMKTNNPL
+210 YVENIMKTNNPL
-222 KGLNIIKSSLSD
+222 KGLNIIKSSLSNYS
-234 FTYNGIK
+234 YNNIK
-241 IFDFVNYIFNK
+241 IFDFVNHINNK

-263 LSRWSFLLHGMP
+263 LSRWSFLLYKMP
-275 DNIVKQ
+275 NDIVKQ

-289 EKKILWLIN
+289 KNKILWLIN

-316 KTIELINDN
+316 KTIKSINDN
-325 KKMHNVF
+325 KKMHDIF

-342 NIYIILDP
+342 NIYTILDP
-350 DNKEKYEFMSNLICS
+350 SNKEKYEFMSNLICS

-380 IKIVKKDINNIEKYK
+380 IKIIKKDINNIEDYK
-395 TELIKYILM
+395 TELVKYILM

-415 EVMKKIAEDF
+415 EVMKKIAKDF

>member
-30 YMKYHNAVHE
+30 YMKYHNAIHE

-66 AIGSDYVNYCIIET
+66 KVGSDFVNYCIIET

-85 LTYFKVY
+85 LIYFKVY
-92 YNDNYVSKV
+92 YNNNYVSKV
-101 DHSITN
+101 DGTITKVTT
-107 ISSLNDILN
+107 LNDILN
-116 NRNFVIDTITID
+116 NRNFAIDTITID

-135 LKNDEEVEAGYA
+135 LENDKKAIGYE
-147 SIENRILIAN
+147 SIENRILVAN
-157 GDFEKLIKKNP
+157 GDFETLIKRNP
-168 MIMLEACLY
+168 MIMLEACVY
-177 ISDLPY
+177 ASDLPY
-183 KISQEYLTIMKNNY
+183 AIPQEYLTIMNNNY
-197 EYLKYESIEDIVK
+197 NYLKYESIDDIVK
-210 YIKNIMKTNNPL
+210 YVENIMKTNNPL
-222 KGLNIIKSSLSD
+222 KGLNIIKSSLSNYS
-234 FTYNGIK
+234 YNNIK
-241 IFDFVNYIFNK
+241 IFDFVNHINNK

-263 LSRWSFLLHGMP
+263 LSRWSFLLYKMP
-275 DNIVKQ
+275 NDIVEQ

-289 EKKILWLIN
+289 KNKILWLIN

-316 KTIELINDN
+316 KTIKSINDN
-325 KKMHNVF
+325 KKMHDIF

-342 NIYIILDP
+342 NIYTILDP
-350 DNKEKYEFMSNLICS
+350 SNKEKYEFMSNLICS

-380 IKIVKKDINNIEKYK
+380 IKIIKKDINNIEDYK
-395 TELIKYILM
+395 TELVKYILM

-415 EVMKKIAEDF
+415 EVMKKIAKDF

>member
-30 YMKYHNAVHE
+30 YMKYHNAIHE

-48 QFVTNAS
+48 QFITNAS

-66 AIGSDYVNYCIIET
+66 KVGSDFVNYCIIET

-85 LTYFKVY
+85 LIYFKVY
-92 YNDNYVSKV
+92 YNNNYVSKV
-101 DHSITN
+101 DGTITKVTT
-107 ISSLNDILN
+107 LNDILN
-116 NRNFVIDTITID
+116 NRNFAIDTITID

-135 LKNDEEVEAGYA
+135 LENDKKAIGYE
-147 SIENRILIAN
+147 SIENRILVAN
-157 GDFEKLIKKNP
+157 GDFETLIKRNP
-168 MIMLEACLY
+168 MIMLEACIY
-177 ISDLPY
+177 ASDLPY
-183 KISQEYLTIMKNNY
+183 TISQEYLTIMNNNY
-197 EYLKYESIEDIVK
+197 NYLKYESIDDIVK
-210 YIKNIMKTNNPL
+210 YVENIMKTNNPL
-222 KGLNIIKSSLSD
+222 KGLNIIKSSLSNYS
-234 FTYNGIK
+234 YNNIK
-241 IFDFVNYIFNK
+241 IFDFVNYIDNK

-263 LSRWSFLLHGMP
+263 LSRWSFLLYKMP
-275 DNIVKQ
+275 NDVIKQ

-289 EKKILWLIN
+289 KNKILWLIN

-316 KTIELINDN
+316 KTIKSINDN
-325 KKMHNVF
+325 KKMHDIF

-342 NIYIILDP
+342 NIYTILDP
-350 DNKEKYEFMSNLICS
+350 SNKEKYEFMSNLICS

-380 IKIVKKDINNIEKYK
+380 IKIVKKDINNIEDYK
-395 TELIKYILM
+395 TELVKYILM

-415 EVMKKIAEDF
+415 EVMKKIAKDF